1 MPMPIMKNQDLPAD
15 TITIQ
20 IRKARAKFSVL
31 AVAYFLGAFNDNLFR
46 GTLMLLA
53 VSSQKGEIQGLA
65 TMVFMIPFML
75 FAAPAGWLAD
85 CYPKKNILVAAK
97 SLELAIM
104 LVGAAGLMTGSWPL
118 LLIMLSM
125 MGLQSTLFN
134 PALNGS
140 IPELYPA
147 SFVPR
152 ANANIRILVNVA
164 ILLGL
169 GLCGVVLDAWPQIG
183 WWTEEHGPTRI
194 GIAVVSIAF
203 LGLLGAMFAPRLRT
217 PDTSRPFPRLGPV
230 DTVTDLR
237 VITRTDKLL
246 SIVIACKATFWLV
259 ATLLTLF
266 ITPLGIKEMEV
277 SKTSTS
283 GLLAALLI
291 GMAVG
296 GTLAPYWSRGRLWYR
311 VLPVPGLMMGVF
323 LAPLPFLVNLPD
335 TWLFKTVFVLL
346 IVVGAAGGAF
356 LIPLASFVQTRPS
369 RHAVGK
375 TIAAANFLD
384 AGGILIAGGIYWLL
398 ESSVN
403 PTTGLALVGLFVFC
417 LIPIFHLMLK
427 RVDPDSQ
434 A

>member
-1 MPMPIMKNQDLPAD
+1 MTNQDSSAD
-15 TITIQ
+15 AIAIQ
-20 IRKARAKFSVL
+20 IRQARGKFSVL
-31 AVAYFLGAFNDNLFR
+31 AGAYFLGAFNDNVFR

-85 CYPKKNILVAAK
+85 YYPKKNILVAAK

-104 LVGAAGLMTGSWPL
+104 IVGAAGLITGSWPL
-118 LLIMLSM
+118 LLMMLGM

-147 SFVPR
+147 SFVTR

-169 GLCGVVLDAWPQIG
+169 GLCGVVLDAWPKIE
-183 WWTEEHGPTRI
+183 WWTEEQGPTRI

-203 LGLLGAMFAPRLRT
+203 LGLLGAVFAPRLRT
-217 PDTSRPFPRLGPV
+217 PTTSRPFPLLGPV
-230 DTVTDLR
+230 DTARDLCA
-237 VITRTDKLL
+237 IAHTDKLL
-246 SIVIACKATFWLV
+246 SIVIACKAMFWLV

-266 ITPLGIKEMEV
+266 ITPLGIKEMEL

-311 VLPVPGLMMGVF
+311 ILPFPGLMMGAF
-323 LAPLPFLVNLPD
+323 LVPLPFLVNLSD
-335 TWLFKTVFVLL
+335 TWLFNTVFVLL

-369 RHAVGK
+369 RNAVGK

-384 AGGILIAGGIYWLL
+384 AGGILVAGGTYWLL
-398 ESSVN
+398 GSSVN
-403 PTTGLALVGLFVFC
+403 PTTGLAMTGLFVCCFV
-417 LIPIFHLMLK
+417 PILHLMLK
-427 RVDPDSQ
+427 RVDPGSQ
-434 A
+434 T

>member
-1 MPMPIMKNQDLPAD
+1 MKKQDLPTD
-15 TITIQ
+15 TIAAQ
-20 IRKARAKFSVL
+20 VQKARGKFSVL
-31 AVAYFLGAFNDNLFR
+31 AGAYFLGAFNDNLFR

-97 SLELAIM
+97 SLELGIM
-104 LVGAAGLMTGSWPL
+104 LVGAVGLMTESWPL
-118 LLIMLSM
+118 LLMMLGM

-169 GLCGVVLDAWPQIG
+169 GLCGVVLDAWPKIG

-194 GIAVVSIAF
+194 GIAVVCIAF
-203 LGLLGAMFAPRLRT
+203 LGLLGAIFAPRLRT

-230 DTVTDLR
+230 NTVTDLR
-237 VITRTDKLL
+237 VIARTDKLL
-246 SIVIACKATFWLV
+246 WIVIVCKATFWLI

-266 ITPLGIKEMEV
+266 ITPLGIKEMEI

-296 GTLAPYWSRGRLWYR
+296 GTLAPYWSRRQLWYR
-311 VLPVPGLMMGVF
+311 ILPVPGLMMGAF
-323 LAPLPFLVNLPD
+323 LAPLPLLINLPD

-356 LIPLASFVQTRPS
+356 LIPLASFVQTRPP

-398 ESSVN
+398 EGSVSSA
-403 PTTGLALVGLFVFC
+403 TGLAMAGLFACC
-417 LIPIFHLMLK
+417 LIPILHLMLK
-427 RVDPDSQ
+427 RVAPDSQ